1 MNGRFEQVYGLHQV
15 FLQSVAKHPDR
26 PALRVEGETYSYRAL
41 FGHAAALAA
50 TLQAADR
57 NDLPP
62 MVGIFANRSLPVYS
76 GLLGTLMA
84 GRALVPL
91 NPTFPAERTRQMIE
105 QSGLR
110 VLVADAGALDRLEAA
125 LEDLDTPLV
134 VLLPQTEDA
143 APLRTRWPAHRFL
156 AMGEIAAPDD
166 WQPATAQPDDLACL
180 FFTSGSTGTPKG
192 VGVLHRNALRFV
204 AMSLERYRDF
214 GLGCEDRFSQFYDIT
229 FDSSMFDLYVSWAFG
244 ACLCCPSAREWFNP
258 NRYIADEALTV
269 IDITPSAGHAMNR
282 RNGWREGRFPALR
295 LCRFGGEALAMDLA
309 EAMARA
315 APNARIDNAYGPTEC
330 TVDSAYY
337 LWDPETSPAECEH
350 GMVPIGYPGN
360 QVTLTVVDEA
370 LRPVAAGEE
379 GELLIGGPQV
389 TPGYWHDPERTARAF
404 VRPPWSDAIHYR
416 TGDLVRC
423 PQPGHPLIFLGRLD
437 HQIKIA
443 GVRIELGEVE
453 QALREAARTDEA
465 VAVGWP
471 RTRSGASGIAA
482 FVVGGHTDDDALR
495 QQLRSRLPNVMVPRH
510 IHNLDALPLNANGK
524 VDRKALLA
532 WLEESE
538 RTNG

>member
-1 MNGRFEQVYGLHQV
+1 MNGRFDQIYGLHQG
-15 FLQSVAKHPDR
+15 FLQSVAAHPER
-26 PALRVEGETYSYRAL
+26 PALQVEGQTYSYREL
-41 FGHAAALAA
+41 FNHAAAQGA
-50 TLQAADR
+50 TLQAATR
-57 NDLPP
+57 EPLPP
-62 MVGIFANRSLPVYS
+62 MVGILANRSLTVYS

-84 GRALVPL
+84 GCAVVPL
-91 NPTFPAERTRQMIE
+91 NPTFPEERTRQMIE
-105 QSGLR
+105 QAGLR
-110 VLVADAGALDRLEAA
+110 MLVADAGALERLDTVLQGLEA
-125 LEDLDTPLV
+125 PMV
-134 VLLPQTEDA
+134 ILLPQTEDA
-143 APLRTRWPAHRFL
+143 GALRARWPTHRFL
-156 AMGEIAAPDD
+156 TIGEIDAPHD
-166 WQPATAQPDDLACL
+166 WQPTTAQPDDLAYL

-204 AMSLERYRDF
+204 AMSLERYREF

-258 NRYIADEALTV
+258 NRYIEEQALTV

-309 EAMARA
+309 EAMSRA

-330 TVDSAYY
+330 TVDAAYY
-337 LWDPETSPAECEH
+337 LWHPESSPAECEH

-360 QVTLTVVDEA
+360 EVRLTVVDEG

-389 TPGYWHDPERTARAF
+389 TPGYWHDRERTARAF
-404 VRPPWSDAIHYR
+404 IRPPWSESIHYR
-416 TGDLVRC
+416 TGDLVRS
-423 PQPGHPLIFLGRLD
+423 PQPGGPIIFLGRLD

-453 QALREAARTDEA
+453 QALRETAQTDEA

-471 RTRSGASGIAA
+471 RTSSGASGIAA
-482 FVVGGHTDDDALR
+482 FVVGGRSDDDALR
-495 QQLRSRLPNVMVPRH
+495 QQLRSRLPNVMVPRR

-532 WLEESE
+532 WLEGSE
-538 RTNG
+538 RNDG